1 MDGYREGIN
10 RFLVEVFHVILRAEA
25 KEVER
30 HFRDLSLRELHVI
43 EVVCRAEETGGDD
56 RATAIAKTQGI
67 TAGSL
72 TTSVALLE
80 KKGYLI
86 RQRDGNDR
94 RVVHILPTEK
104 GRKANG
110 RHAAFHERMVDYI
123 LQALTKE
130 QADIFMDALGAV
142 AEFFLQANRS
152 PSPASEADETQT
164 EKET

>member
-25 KEVER
+25 KEVAS

-43 EVVCRAEETGGDD
+43 EEVCRAEEMGHDN
-56 RATAIAKTQGI
+56 RATAIARAQGI

-80 KKGYLI
+80 KKGYLL
-86 RQRDGNDR
+86 RRRDDGDR

-104 GRKANG
+104 GRKANA
-110 RHAAFHERMVDYI
+110 RHAAFHEQMVDYI

-142 AEFFLQANRS
+142 AEFFLQADQAPS
-152 PSPASEADETQT
+152 PSRETES
-164 EKET
+164 EKES